1 MSKKPVL
8 MPKAERREAA
18 LQVAIKLA
26 KKVGARRVSMAM
38 VAAVQKVS
46 PPLLFHI
53 FESRE
58 GLCKAILR
66 QAKKEGVTL
75 PDPMPTV
82 REQRAATR
90 KVTKLKKLKAPA
102 KRAVPVK
109 LAKLK
114 KPATAKKLAA
124 LLSPK
129 VNKLG
134 KVAPRKRSIKE
145 VKAIK
150 DKLAATI
157 VVKAID
163 KSRAKLL
170 KQPKVSTPEPARKRP
185 VLTPAQKTAKAAR
198 DKARRTPAVPLSPAA
213 KFASLPAPFEA
224 AVQQVA
230 A

>member
-90 KVTKLKKLKAPA
+90 KVTKLKKLKAPV
-102 KRAVPVK
+102 KK

-129 VNKLG
+129 VNKSG

-170 KQPKVSTPEPARKRP
+170 KQPKVSTPEP